1 MLKFVGAGG
10 SGGSGQVGEC
20 FVGGQ
25 VVGAVV
31 GEVGSGLGVL
41 GEGVFVLGSV
51 FMRTVPYHEFC
62 IYYVGCLTNEV

>member
-10 SGGSGQVGEC
+10 SGGSGQVGKC

-25 VVGAVV
+25 VVDAVV
-31 GEVGSGLGVL
+31 GDVGSGLGVF

-51 FMRTVPYHEFC
+51 FVRTVPYHEYLLCWVF
-62 IYYVGCLTNEV
+62 N

>member
-31 GEVGSGLGVL
+31 GEVGSGLDVL
-41 GEGVFVLGSV
+41 GEGVFVFGSV
-51 FMRTVPYHEFC
+51 FVSAVPYHEYLLCWVF
-62 IYYVGCLTNEV
+62 N